1 MHETG
6 LIEDLIRKV
15 ESLVREHSGRR
26 ATVIRL
32 RVGALAAA
40 DPDHLREHFEMAALG
55 TVAEGAQLDIQ
66 VSEDLLGPDPG
77 AIILESVEIETA

>member
-26 ATVIRL
+26 ANLIRL
-32 RVGALAAA
+32 RVGPLAAA
-40 DPDHLREHFEMAALG
+40 DPDHLREHFQVAALG
-55 TVAEGAQLDIQ
+55 TVAEGAELEIH
-66 VSEDLLGPDPG
+66 VSEDLLSPDPG
-77 AIILESVEIETA
+77 AIILESVEIETE

>member
-26 ATVIRL
+26 AVAIRL

-40 DPDHLREHFEMAALG
+40 DPDHLREHFETAALG
-55 TVAEGAQLDIQ
+55 TVAEGARLDIE
-66 VSEDLLGPDPG
+66 VSEDLLSSDPG
-77 AIILESVEIETA
+77 AIILESVEIETG